1 MNLVER
7 VGLWLINRLE
17 TPGSKRAGSIS
28 IDPAAGLSVDV
39 YEGADGSSAP
49 VILFFY
55 GGNWARGERRQYQF
69 VGEAF
74 AKLGVT
80 ALVADYRKRPD
91 VRFEDTLSDASKA
104 LDWTLANYQDRPI
117 VLSGHSAGAQ
127 IACLSALDKTRSTP
141 GAVAGVIGLAGP
153 YDFYPFTEREHWDY
167 FGPPWRYP
175 LTQPVWRLHATMP
188 SFLLLHGAADQRVRR
203 GHSKSLYLR
212 VLASEGLAIR
222 RVYERLDHTGIVL
235 EFMRGRR
242 HRSRVMID
250 IQQYLSALTKETLSE
265 MEKDLWH

>member
-69 VGEAF
+69 VGEAL
-74 AKLGVT
+74 AKLGIT

-91 VRFEDTLSDASKA
+91 VRFEDTLSDANKA
-104 LDWTLANYQDRPI
+104 LDWTLANYRGRPI

>member
-69 VGEAF
+69 VGEAL
-74 AKLGVT
+74 AKLGIT

-91 VRFEDTLSDASKA
+91 VRFEDTLSDANKA
-104 LDWTLANYQDRPI
+104 LDWTLANYRGRPI

-153 YDFYPFTEREHWDY
+153 YDFYPFTELEHWDY

>member
-74 AKLGVT
+74 AKLGITV
-80 ALVADYRKRPD
+80 LVADYRKRPD
-91 VRFEDTLSDASKA
+91 VRFEDTLSDANKA
-104 LDWTLANYQDRPI
+104 LDWTLANYRGRPI

>member
-74 AKLGVT
+74 AKLGISV
-80 ALVADYRKRPD
+80 LVADYRKRPD
-91 VRFEDTLSDASKA
+91 VRFEDTLSDANKA
-104 LDWTLANYQDRPI
+104 LDWTLANYRGRPI

-153 YDFYPFTEREHWDY
+153 YDFYPFTELEHWDY

>member
-69 VGEAF
+69 VGEAL
-74 AKLGVT
+74 AKLGITV
-80 ALVADYRKRPD
+80 LVADYRKRPD
-91 VRFEDTLSDASKA
+91 VRFEDTLSDANKA
-104 LDWTLANYQDRPI
+104 LDWTLANYRGRPI

>member
-74 AKLGVT
+74 AKLGITV
-80 ALVADYRKRPD
+80 LVADYRKRPD
-91 VRFEDTLSDASKA
+91 VRFEDTLSDANKA
-104 LDWTLANYQDRPI
+104 LDWTLANYRGRPI

-127 IACLSALDKTRSTP
+127 VACLSALDKTRSTP